1 MIRRRF
7 NRMKVKV
14 VWEGGVFRP
23 LYPVKLPERTELE
36 VILPEVEIDDREM
49 ARRRKVGEM
58 HRRLEPID
66 IRPLTTEELMRED
79 RESH

>member
-1 MIRRRF
+1 
-7 NRMKVKV
+7 MKVTV

-23 LYPVKLPERTELE
+23 LDPVHLPERTELE
-36 VILPEVEIDDREM
+36 VILPEVEIDEREM
-49 ARRRKVGEM
+49 TRRRKVGEM

-66 IRPLTTEELMRED
+66 IRPLTTEGLVRED